1 MALKQGKSIPLQ
13 EDIDPDYEPSAEGI
27 KPDTQLQKIA
37 QLVPQSATDTQT
49 LLTTAQKLL
58 TTLSGLALIWNPRRS
73 SCGSVERASKPNC
86 QLTGRHCKALSVQ
99 VCLATS

>member
-49 LLTTAQKLL
+49 LLTTA
-58 TTLSGLALIWNPRRS
+58 
-73 SCGSVERASKPNC
+73 
-86 QLTGRHCKALSVQ
+86 
-99 VCLATS
+99 